1 MFLRKWVRSNSCTGK
16 TARYTKKGSP
26 VDTQYRDVYKEV
38 YSVPHEPIKTLQSA
52 VRMEP
57 TYTGLITGWTRAPS
71 TYLQSRSRGWA
82 IALGFLEASSSWQWA
97 RQGCMLWAPLKLLL
111 GWAHTGTGAGH
122 TLGLGLDTHWAGAL
136 LSGALPWGRFLCHGI
151 NCNEPRDSHGGKSS
165 TRA

>member
-97 RQGCMLWAPLKLLL
+97 HQGCVLWAPLKLLL

-122 TLGLGLDTHWAGAL
+122 TLGLGLCSAG
-136 LSGALPWGRFLCHGI
+136 PCHGA
-151 NCNEPRDSHGGKSS
+151 DSCAMGS
-165 TRA
+165 TVMSPGTLMVVSLAQGHR